1 MKRLK
6 KENEWIG
13 TILAF
18 MIIPISGFAIDVYV
32 PSFPQMVKDLHATPS
47 DIRLTLSIFLI
58 SYGVSQL
65 FVGSIVDSF
74 GRYKIALVSLLV
86 FVLSNIAIVVTKSI
100 EVIFVMR
107 ALQGLV
113 ISLIMVA
120 KRTLFIDI
128 YTGDKR
134 KKYTSL
140 LSVVWSTAPVVAPF
154 VGGYLQSFIGWEANF
169 YFLALYG
176 SVMLVL
182 ELIYSGETIAAYKPF
197 HLKTILNTYREFLS
211 AKDFS
216 IGVLVLGLSYSM
228 VIIFGMSAPFI
239 IEHVFHYS
247 PVITGYASLCSG
259 VSLLTGGMLSRML
272 IDKSF
277 YKKLKL
283 GNLIQFGVALL
294 MFMYG
299 VFYAGYFNIF
309 SLLIFVV
316 LLHFMAGFMYNIYLT
331 YCFMRFPAYA
341 GTASGVTSGGS
352 YVVVSIVS
360 SALVS
365 LINIHDQR
373 SFAIIYIVLSVAIT
387 VALLSLKK
395 ETVANHAA

>member
-32 PSFPQMVKDLHATPS
+32 PSFPQMVNDLHATPS

-86 FVLSNIAIVVTKSI
+86 FVLSNLAIVITKSI

-176 SVMLVL
+176 AVMLVL

-272 IDKSF
+272 IDKPF
-277 YKKLKL
+277 HKKLKL
-283 GNLIQFGVALL
+283 GNLVQFGIALL
-294 MFMYG
+294 MFMFDLVVFLYIPHHIRMQRLHNRELERYG
-299 VFYAGYFNIF
+299 DAIFTDPERAANYQVFIKWATGYDDNTTKGRTLQVHENWLSQVNSPI
-309 SLLIFVV
+309 LEIRGDTTVQQRVELV
-316 LLHFMAGFMYNIYLT
+316 LEKI
-331 YCFMRFPAYA
+331 
-341 GTASGVTSGGS
+341 
-352 YVVVSIVS
+352 
-360 SALVS
+360 
-365 LINIHDQR
+365 
-373 SFAIIYIVLSVAIT
+373 
-387 VALLSLKK
+387 K
-395 ETVANHAA
+395 EL